1 MPTSVQNFN
10 FLSPSVTEIW
20 SVSRNIKKLG
30 AGDFL
35 RRPLAD
41 KFLHVAIVP
50 AYAYQHTKFHLSRS
64 ISFGDI
70 RKNQK

>member
-1 MPTSVQNFN
+1 
-10 FLSPSVTEIW
+10 
-20 SVSRNIKKLG
+20 VSRNIKKLG